1 MEARMRRD
9 PITMLMAMPSR
20 LAIGALLMIFSHGAG
35 FAEDLCQGHKLLKS
49 PRPASSCHVVGLRT
63 YVSPDGELRASV
75 IPTGVSLY
83 ATPDIESRVV
93 IRSSKGDTLT
103 SKDYSSP
110 RGTNGYYVH
119 EAKWTP
125 DSQFFVFSMT
135 SSGGHSPWSFP
146 TMVYSRQKN
155 QIASVSDMIDGKP
168 LLSGDFQVTAPH
180 SLTVSTWKQPGDLD
194 HPVKLTIDLEKAFAK
209 LPASAN

>member
-1 MEARMRRD
+1 MRRA
-9 PITMLMAMPSR
+9 PITMSKALISS
-20 LAIGALLMIFSHGAG
+20 LALGVPLVIAFHDTG
-35 FAEDLCQGHKLLKS
+35 FAEDLCQGHRLLPN
-49 PRPASSCHVVGLRT
+49 PRPATSCQDVRQPT

-75 IPTGVSLY
+75 IPVGVSLY

-93 IRSSKGDTLT
+93 IRSGKGDTLT

-110 RGTNGYYVH
+110 RGANGYYVD

-125 DSQFFVFSMT
+125 DSQFFVFSMV

-146 TMVYSRQKN
+146 TMVFSRQKN
-155 QIASVSDMIDGKP
+155 LIGNLSDMIDGKP
-168 LLSGDFQVTAPH
+168 LLSGEFLIAAPH
-180 SLTVSTWKQPGDLD
+180 TLTVSTWKQQGDLD
-194 HPVKLTIDLEKAFAK
+194 HPVKLTVDLEKAFAK